1 MLTPKEIQQICDDHD
16 AYWNHRRDH
25 LRECRAMYMTRF
37 WKKETPYMDNIL
49 RTEVPKAYAV
59 VESYLG
65 SLYAKNPSVF
75 VTPDIRGRGNP
86 DVAEATANLY
96 LKTVRE
102 QVEDATRLALIYPC
116 AFLKMAPVESVDPL
130 KRVSCSSLPPWEVIV
145 DSTAPAWS
153 QQRWVGHTFLM
164 PVEEAMARY
173 GKGRE
178 QFRTRAYTKWIE
190 ATGTYTDDEVY
201 MGQMQTADSPY
212 AEWIKVVEIY
222 DLSADKLLIWSP
234 DFANGQDY
242 LFTGVK
248 VQIGALDED
257 ADAESEK
264 SDLETEIVH
273 ETTGIP
279 YKSAS
284 GRPVV
289 PIIPFYFSRDP
300 DTPLRGYSLVSR
312 NLDQYRELNV
322 LRTYQAQGVRRMA
335 RQWMVRSGFL
345 SEDAAAKIA
354 QGLDGEF
361 IEVDLQPGAPL
372 TDSIAPV
379 PNTPIP
385 ADIQNYAITVDNDIK
400 ESGLLAPFTRGEVTK
415 STATEQNLLATYT
428 SNEVGRMARTR
439 DAAISEISFTYNVM
453 LAVILGDEGEPLSLP
468 NPIGPMILSAD
479 DLTGDFQYH
488 AVDPATTPMN
498 DLAKRATLQQLTPLL
513 VQLGVDPAALL
524 EEIVRTFQLP
534 EEFVAPPPPPP
545 TPEAPASPGMEAPL
559 PPGAPPQAAPPAAP
573 GAAPVPPV
581 GPPGLV

>member
-1 MLTPKEIQQICDDHD
+1 MLTPLEIQQICDDHD
-16 AYWNHRRDH
+16 AYWESRRDH

-37 WKKETPYMDNIL
+37 WRKETPYMDNIL

-86 DVAEATANLY
+86 EVAEATSNQY
-96 LKTVRE
+96 LKSVRE
-102 QVEDATRLALIYPC
+102 QIEDATRLALIYPC

-145 DSTAPAWS
+145 DSTAPSWQ
-153 QQRWVGHTFLM
+153 QQRWLGHTYLM
-164 PVEEAMARY
+164 PVEEAVARY

-178 QFRTRAYTKWIE
+178 AFRTRAYTKWIE
-190 ATGTYTDDEVY
+190 ATGNYTDDETY
-201 MGQMQTADSPY
+201 MGMMQTADSPY

-234 DFANGQDY
+234 DHANGQDY

-248 VQIGALDED
+248 VQVGALDEEAGSD
-257 ADAESEK
+257 SEK
-264 SDLETEIVH
+264 SDLEQDIVH

-289 PIIPFYFSRDP
+289 PIIPFYLSRDP

-361 IEVDLQPGAPL
+361 IEVDIQPGAPL

-428 SNEVGRMARTR
+428 SNEIGRMARTR
-439 DAAISEISFTYNVM
+439 DHAISEIAFTYNVM
-453 LAVILGDEGEPLSLP
+453 LALILGDEGEPLALP

-498 DLAKRATLQQLTPLL
+498 DLAKRATLQQLIPLL
-513 VQLGVDPAALL
+513 MQLGVDPKALL
-524 EEIVRTFQLP
+524 DEVVRTFQLP
-534 EEFVAPPPPPP
+534 EEFTAPPPPPP
-545 TPEAPASPGMEAPL
+545 AQEPIPTGFADQPVEAPAT
-559 PPGAPPQAAPPAAP
+559 PPSPAAP
-573 GAAPVPPV
+573 AAPTPPF
-581 GPPGLV
+581 PG